1 MKRRRKTCNGKEM
14 SKLSILQRVLWKG
27 TGKLFREGKAGV
39 CCQKQKAVEKNGS
52 CELYL
57 SCIYTKK
64 TVTVE
69 YIDEVL
75 KDIEELEWIYR
86 DYNYWLLKKKSNW
99 IWHYGGCLSWTSPRQ
114 KQSYKTTCFPQSRAE
129 KALRRINKKAD
140 GKRADGFFLAGLSPP
155 KRRGCAPSIPRILRP

>member
-1 MKRRRKTCNGKEM
+1 MEKKCQKCRYYSAYYE
-14 SKLSILQRVLWKG
+14 KG
-27 TGKLFREGKAGV
+27 LANFYREGKAGF

-69 YIDEVL
+69 YIDKVI

-86 DYNYWLLKKKSNW
+86 HYNY
-99 IWHYGGCLSWTSPRQ
+99 
-114 KQSYKTTCFPQSRAE
+114 
-129 KALRRINKKAD
+129 
-140 GKRADGFFLAGLSPP
+140 
-155 KRRGCAPSIPRILRP
+155 